1 MRVGFNSQ
9 GQSNSNFKRMV
20 GQLAYLVETLAMT
33 VENGKFPNQ
42 PMPNPKAIHEVITS
56 SPQQYEKVKAIMAL

>member
-1 MRVGFNSQ
+1 
-9 GQSNSNFKRMV
+9 MV

-42 PMPNPKAIHEVITS
+42 PMPNPKAKHEVITS
-56 SPQQYEKVKAIMAL
+56 SPQQYEKVKAIMALWKGKEVDNKVEIRW

>member
-1 MRVGFNSQ
+1 
-9 GQSNSNFKRMV
+9 MV

-42 PMPNPKAIHEVITS
+42 PVPNPKAIHEVITS
-56 SPQQYEKVKAIMAL
+56 SPQQYEKVKAIMALWKGKEVDNKVEIRW